1 MKQKIV
7 GAFLILVL
15 IIAGAAVWKFLGP
28 ALAEKEQKK
37 YSDAKTQ
44 GKIVLALDN
53 WIGYFPLRSSEMK
66 AQLRTAGW
74 QLEIVDDNA
83 DYADR
88 MKKLAEGK
96 YHFAVATVDSYILN
110 AASYNFPAVIG
121 SIIDESA
128 GDDCVL
134 ALADKANSL
143 DAIRGNTKLRVA
155 FTPDSPSHH
164 LGKAIAEHFNLPE
177 LIPPKGD
184 ARRIET
190 KGSEEAVKK
199 LLSGAADIAI
209 AWEPD
214 VSRALSQNGVIKLI
228 GTESTTKLIVDI
240 LLVPREMIK
249 NQPQVVEKFIS
260 IYFKV
265 LKYYRDNPDQLK
277 KEIKAETKL
286 KDSAVE
292 TMLKGVR
299 WVSLDENCE
308 KWFGISAPG
317 TRSEQALMDT
327 IESTVRILINTGD
340 FKQNPLPSKDPARIV
355 YSAFLEQL
363 YTSSATGFTVAK
375 PGTGQLVNS
384 LETKFSALNA
394 EGWKRLKEI
403 GTLKMDHIIFP
414 LGSSKLDNT
423 AKEVLDEVMKSIQ
436 HYPNF
441 RILIKGHTSPE
452 GEEEE
457 NKKLSQERA
466 EAVVQYLNVVYN
478 MDLNRLRPV
487 GIGSSQK
494 MKQETSE
501 SKRTWYYRLARVE
514 LVLVREEL

>member
-1 MKQKIV
+1 
-7 GAFLILVL
+7 
-15 IIAGAAVWKFLGP
+15 
-28 ALAEKEQKK
+28 
-37 YSDAKTQ
+37 
-44 GKIVLALDN
+44 
-53 WIGYFPLRSSEMK
+53 
-66 AQLRTAGW
+66 
-74 QLEIVDDNA
+74 
-83 DYADR
+83 
-88 MKKLAEGK
+88 
-96 YHFAVATVDSYILN
+96 
-110 AASYNFPAVIG
+110 
-121 SIIDESA
+121 
-128 GDDCVL
+128 
-134 ALADKANSL
+134 
-143 DAIRGNTKLRVA
+143 
-155 FTPDSPSHH
+155 
-164 LGKAIAEHFNLPE
+164 
-177 LIPPKGD
+177 
-184 ARRIET
+184 
-190 KGSEEAVKK
+190 
-199 LLSGAADIAI
+199 ADIAI

-214 VSRALSQNGVIKLI
+214 VSRALSQKGVIKLL

-260 IYFKV
+260 VYFRV

-292 TMLKGVR
+292 AMLKGVR

-317 TRSEQALMDT
+317 SRSEQALMDT
-327 IESTVRILINTGD
+327 IESTVRILVSAGD
-340 FKQNPLPSKDPARIV
+340 FKQNQNPLPSKDPARIV

-363 YTSSATGFTVAK
+363 YASSAVGFTVAK
-375 PGTGQLVNS
+375 PGAGQIINS
-384 LETKFSALNA
+384 LETKFSVLNA

-414 LGSSKLDNT
+414 PGSSELDNT
-423 AKEVLDEVMKSIQ
+423 GKEVLDEAMKSVQ

-441 RILIKGHTSPE
+441 RILIKGHTSLD

-466 EAVVQYLNVVYN
+466 EAVARYLNVVYS
-478 MDLNRLRPV
+478 MDLNRLRPMGV
-487 GIGSSQK
+487 GSSQK
-494 MKQETSE
+494 LKQQTDE